1 MVGGSLVSGKSK
13 KHKTVTRSSPEV
25 EYQAMAHEHY
35 ELLWLR
41 ILLDELGLKQGGP
54 RFYIVA
60 IHQ

>member
-13 KHKTVTRSSPEV
+13 KHTTVTQSSSEV
-25 EYQAMAHEHY
+25 ECPAMAHEHY

-41 ILLDELGLKQGGP
+41 ILLKELGLKQGGP
-54 RFYIVA
+54 RFYIVS